1 MSRDFRVTLA
11 AAAVALAGGACL
23 SVSCDRTPVRAPAA
37 DRAPAAA
44 AVDAAAPTDPVP
56 AAPVVPPPA
65 RIEHP
70 LRAARAATNLPAL
83 AESDPYARSALTRL
97 LGRKSVLTFL
107 SLDGFVRNFVATV
120 DNLAL
125 KRAPSLGW
133 PVKATPARFV
143 TEGGGASTVI
153 APENAARYAPF
164 VQLVRSVDANRAAAL
179 YVRVYPLFQQAW
191 AELGTPGKYFN
202 DRVVEVIDD
211 LLATPD
217 VAEPLRV
224 RRAEVQGGS
233 RATALYVFAD
243 PTLEARSAGQK
254 ILLRM
259 GKANAAVLKA
269 KLTEVRARIVKPARA
284 RRP

>member
-23 SVSCDRTPVRAPAA
+23 SVSCDRAPVRAPAA

-44 AVDAAAPTDPVP
+44 AVDAAAPTDPAP
-56 AAPVVPPPA
+56 AAPVVPPA
-65 RIEHP
+65 RIQHP
-70 LRAARAATNLPAL
+70 LPAARAGTNLPAL
-83 AESDPYARSALTRL
+83 AESDPYAKSALTRL
-97 LGRKSVLTFL
+97 LGRKPVLTFL
-107 SLDGFVRNFVATV
+107 SLDGFARNFVATV

-164 VQLVRSVDANRAAAL
+164 VQLARSVDTSRATAL
-179 YVRVYPLFQQAW
+179 YVRMYPLFQQAW

-269 KLTEVRARIVKPARA
+269 KLAEVRARIVKPGRA
-284 RRP
+284 RP